1 MIKKLSL
8 IAVLCS
14 LCVSQ
19 ACIAADTYVSGQITS
34 LMAHGTDPAIRLS
47 NGNAVP
53 TKCDGGNYGWLY
65 FEGTAEE
72 RQRIY
77 ATALAL
83 ALSNKAVDV
92 YTNGDGA
99 QCRINNIQIILGLN

>member
-53 TKCDGGNYGWLY
+53 TKCDGGYYGWLY
-65 FEGTAEE
+65 FQRSAEK
-72 RQRIY
+72 RQRVY
-77 ATALAL
+77 AIAL
-83 ALSNKAVDV
+83 ALSNKVAVIEPITD
-92 YTNGDGA
+92 
-99 QCRINNIQIILGLN
+99 